1 MASFGI
7 SWNIAIGGI
16 EMKLTIDKNWFD
28 KNKAEFLAAGKKQ
41 AEEWGDNSIDAFYEI
56 DLEGLKFEDIKIK
69 DEGNIL
75 EIMGTLPPA
84 EEEDIWLGL
93 EIPLDTNL
101 QLELVQAVLK
111 KMNKMKAVLEGLK

>member
-1 MASFGI
+1 
-7 SWNIAIGGI
+7 
-16 EMKLTIDKNWFD
+16 MKLTIDKNWFD

-41 AEEWGDNSIDAFYEI
+41 AEEWGDDSMGAFYEI
-56 DLEGLKFEDIKIK
+56 DLEDLKFEDIEIK

-75 EIMGTLPPA
+75 NIMATLP
-84 EEEDIWLGL
+84 EENVWLGL

-101 QLELVQAVLK
+101 QLELVQAALK